1 MSADNQLKN
10 RSIGDKIISITAP
23 AFNEAESLE
32 ELCKRIRISIEK
44 ITENYEIVI
53 VDNDS
58 SDCSLEILRR
68 LGTEESRIKY
78 VKLSRNFGHY
88 GGIIAGM
95 EHCSGDII
103 ITMDADLQHPPE
115 VLPNL
120 LEEWCKGY
128 NIIGTRKKK
137 SKKTSAL
144 RHSFNQMCY
153 KGLGRVIGF
162 PLTSHQSDFRLLD
175 RSAMRAIILLP
186 EKDKFLR
193 GLAHWIGFTQTSIEY
208 EVEPRR
214 FGKTKISVLSELS
227 FAINGMISFSVFP
240 LRFVSIMGFIVAFS
254 AFFGALITLVGWLSG
269 IYETPR
275 PGWLTIAIGVY
286 FIGGVQ
292 LIGIGLLGEYLGQT
306 LKETR
311 KRPSFVVVESTAGSS
326 YAENG
331 QSLSPKN

>member
-1 MSADNQLKN
+1 MSADNKLKN

-32 ELCKRIRISIEK
+32 ELCNRIKISLENFTK
-44 ITENYEIVI
+44 NYEIVI

-58 SDCSLEILRR
+58 SDNSAQLLHQ
-68 LGTEESRIKY
+68 LATVDSRIKY
-78 VKLSRNFGHY
+78 VRLSRNFGHY

-120 LEEWCKGY
+120 LDEWCKGY
-128 NIIGTRKKK
+128 NIVGTRKRK
-137 SKKTSAL
+137 SRKTSAL

-153 KGLGRVIGF
+153 RGLGRIIGF

-175 RSAMRAIILLP
+175 KSAMRAIIALP

-208 EVEPRR
+208 EVQPRQ
-214 FGKTKISVLSELS
+214 FGKTKISILSLLS
-227 FAINGMISFSVFP
+227 FAINGMISFSLFP
-240 LRFVSIMGFIVAFS
+240 LRIVSIMGLLVAFS
-254 AFFGALITLVGWLSG
+254 AFFGAIITFIGWLSG
-269 IYETPR
+269 IYETPP
-275 PGWLTIAIGVY
+275 PGWFTIAIGVY

-306 LKETR
+306 LKEAR
-311 KRPSFVVVESTAGSS
+311 KRPSFVVVESTARNAS
-326 YAENG
+326 AENG
-331 QSLSPKN
+331 QSLGSED